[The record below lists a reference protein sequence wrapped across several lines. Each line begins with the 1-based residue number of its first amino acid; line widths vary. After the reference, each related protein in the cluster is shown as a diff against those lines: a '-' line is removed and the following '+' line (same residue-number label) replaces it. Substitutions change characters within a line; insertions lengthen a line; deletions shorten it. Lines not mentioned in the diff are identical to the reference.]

1 MADGNSGARGD
12 TSALTR
18 LDDLRLGAWFTI
30 RDFFTDRGVDR
41 SAALAYITLLSLV
54 PLLATA
60 AALYRA
66 FFPFDTGRLIDV
78 VAAVLPYA
86 TDSEEYLTVAQTLT
100 EFVNRATS
108 LGYIGSLIFL
118 AIAFRLFLSVETTF
132 NDIWGI
138 GSGRTPA
145 VRVFSFTMFVF
156 WGPVVVGLGSS
167 LLLWMGHQ
175 AWAPSQALILSTGRM
190 AVPLLGLTMVYW
202 LAPHTGVRINAAVAG
217 GVTSAIGLQL
227 LRLIFVWYLNRFP
240 DINIL
245 FGSLTLV
252 VLFLVS
258 LFLFW
263 MLVILGAEASYVT
276 QNFHALKLEHEGGQ
290 RLEADPALAS
300 IAVLTECYDR
310 RFDQRQAPTLK
321 ELETALGLSHPA
333 ARGAT
338 ERLLDRG
345 LLAVTGPRRDA
356 FVPGREARDISLA
369 EALAECGANI
379 DTRALARNPA
389 TIRLAGLLEEGET
402 ARKEKLK
409 RASFADLFRAEEPA
423 THEGE

>member
-1 MADGNSGARGD
+1 M
-12 TSALTR
+12 
-18 LDDLRLGAWFTI
+18 
-30 RDFFTDRGVDR
+30 
-41 SAALAYITLLSLV
+41 
-54 PLLATA
+54 
-60 AALYRA
+60 
-66 FFPFDTGRLIDV
+66 
-78 VAAVLPYA
+78 
-86 TDSEEYLTVAQTLT
+86 
-100 EFVNRATS
+100 
-108 LGYIGSLIFL
+108 
-118 AIAFRLFLSVETTF
+118 
-132 NDIWGI
+132 
-138 GSGRTPA
+138 
-145 VRVFSFTMFVF
+145 
-156 WGPVVVGLGSS
+156 
-167 LLLWMGHQ
+167 
-175 AWAPSQALILSTGRM
+175 
-190 AVPLLGLTMVYW
+190 
-202 LAPHTGVRINAAVAG
+202 
-217 GVTSAIGLQL
+217 QL

-310 RFDQRQAPTLK
+310 RFDQRPAPTLK
-321 ELETALGLSHPA
+321 ELETGLGLSHPA

-402 ARKEKLK
+402 ARKEKLQT
-409 RASFADLFRAEEPA
+409 ASFADIFRAEEPPK
-423 THEGE
+423 HEGV